1 METNNGNKR
10 TPRRDAAPSGQYQ
23 VLELTQV
30 CSAARH
36 KQPCVCLVVRNAVG
50 QPYMVPIAS
59 LGGVN
64 RVVAALQRACREAW
78 GGPPAA
84 EQTTETADKEPHD
97 ADETETP

>member
-59 LGGVN
+59 PGDVD

-78 GGPPAA
+78 PQPVAQ
-84 EQTTETADKEPHD
+84 ETQTTEKESAH
-97 ADETETP
+97 ADETGV